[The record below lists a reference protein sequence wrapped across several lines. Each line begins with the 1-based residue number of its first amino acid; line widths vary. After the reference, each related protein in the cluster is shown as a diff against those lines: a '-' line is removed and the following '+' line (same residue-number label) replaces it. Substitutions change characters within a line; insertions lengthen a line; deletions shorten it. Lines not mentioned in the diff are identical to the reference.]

1 MILSCG
7 ACGAQNFVA
16 PERRA
21 VAGVPP
27 RCWKC
32 GETLPV
38 SGETESDGPESKK
51 GRSGG
56 TGPGE
61 ERNA

>member
-1 MILSCG
+1 MILSCR

-32 GETLPV
+32 GEALPAC
-38 SGETESDGPESKK
+38 GETDSEGPESKK
-51 GRSGG
+51 ERSGG
-56 TGPGE
+56 TTTGE

>member
-1 MILSCG
+1 MILTCG

-32 GETLPV
+32 GATLPA
-38 SGETESDGPESKK
+38 SGETDPERPESN
-51 GRSGG
+51 RENGG
-56 TGPGE
+56 GKTPGE
-61 ERNA
+61 DPNA

>member
-7 ACGAQNFVA
+7 ACGTQNFVA

-21 VAGVPP
+21 VAGAPP

-32 GETLPV
+32 GATLPA
-38 SGETESDGPESKK
+38 SRETDAEGPESKK
-51 GRSGG
+51 HSGG
-56 TGPGE
+56 TTSGE
-61 ERNA
+61 EPNA

>member
-1 MILSCG
+1 MVLPCR

-27 RCWKC
+27 LCWKC
-32 GETLPV
+32 GARLPERAETDP
-38 SGETESDGPESKK
+38 DGPESKRGK
-51 GRSGG
+51 SGG
-56 TGPGE
+56 PGSGE